1 MIFEV
6 IGATENDLKLQIDQD
21 GVDYTGKRVLIEY
34 EIISEKMIICQN
46 ENNISFAQVDIVFK
60 RKFEYHITN
69 TFLQTLLLI
78 GIAYMTYFFE
88 LKNFQDRIMVV
99 LTTML
104 VIATLQSSSQEVKL
118 TKFKL

>member
-6 IGATENDLKLQIDQD
+6 IGAAETDLKLQIDQN
-21 GVDYTGKRVLIEY
+21 GVDYAGKRILIEY
-34 EIISEKMIICQN
+34 EIITEKIPICQT
-46 ENNISFAQVDIVFK
+46 ENNISFAQVDILFK

-69 TFLQTLLLI
+69 TFFQTLLLI

-88 LKNFQDRIMVV
+88 VKNFQDRIMVV

-104 VIATLQSSSQEVKL
+104 VIATLQSSSQEF
-118 TKFKL
+118 TK